1 MSHLWFPLLLII
13 LAGSPS
19 SLQASA
25 LSSFYLFFVVLCK
38 VMFSIQIND
47 ICDKKEDDAAGKM
60 RWIGYLPKYWGMII
74 AIFLVVAGLTIVILA
89 SGSMKVILSY
99 TATLLL
105 GLFYSLRPVR
115 FKERGIWGLFVY
127 ALAATIIYVLVPW
140 AWFDSSVILL
150 IFLFV
155 TIMSDKWVQLNFHQI
170 VDYNADLKNG
180 TQTFAVRVGLK
191 RTRSILRWA
200 SLFASFS
207 MLSVLVYTAFFVIQ
221 KKMPQIIILVISTV
235 TVAASGIYVRIQ
247 NNTTKSSSELVKELP
262 WIYLGLTYL
271 LFCMLPP
278 IGFFF
283 LALKEPLMWITTIL
297 SASSLLG
304 ISLHSISY
312 KYR

>member
-13 LAGSPS
+13 LGGSTS
-19 SLQASA
+19 SLDASA
-25 LSSFYLFFVVLCK
+25 ISSLYLFFVVLCK

-47 ICDKKEDDAAGKM
+47 ICDKKEDVAAGKT
-60 RWIGYLPKYWGMII
+60 RWIGYLPKYMGI
-74 AIFLVVAGLTIVILA
+74 AISILLVVAGLTTLILA
-89 SGSMKVILSY
+89 SGSMKVVLSY

-105 GLFYSLRPVR
+105 GLLYSLRPVR

-140 AWFDSSVILL
+140 TWFDSSPILL

-155 TIMSDKWVQLNFHQI
+155 TVMSDKWVQLNFHQV

-191 RTRSILRWA
+191 RTRSILRLA

-207 MLSVLVYTAFFVIQ
+207 ILSVLAYAAFFVIEE
-221 KKMPQIIILVISTV
+221 KILQIIILVVST
-235 TVAASGIYVRIQ
+235 TTIAASGIYVRII
-247 NNTTKSSSELVKELP
+247 NKTTKNSSDLVKELP
-262 WIYLGLTYL
+262 WIYLGLAYL
-271 LFCMLPP
+271 IFCVLPP
-278 IGFFF
+278 VGFIF
-283 LALKEPLMWITTIL
+283 LALKEPLMWITAVL
-297 SASSLLG
+297 STSSLLG